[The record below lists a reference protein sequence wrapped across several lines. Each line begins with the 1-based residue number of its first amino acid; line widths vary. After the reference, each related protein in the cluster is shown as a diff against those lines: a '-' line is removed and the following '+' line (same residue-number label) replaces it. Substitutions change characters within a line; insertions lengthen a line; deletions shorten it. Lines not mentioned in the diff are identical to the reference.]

1 MSEIVDHK
9 IEEYIEK
16 NSSFEPDIL
25 KDLNKETYLKVL
37 NPRMLSGHLQG
48 RFLSIISKL
57 IKPKKILEI
66 GTYTGYSTICM
77 AEGLIENGV
86 IHTID
91 INEEL
96 SSIQNKYFKKTSNNN
111 SFVQYV
117 GDAKNIID
125 NINETFDLVFLDAD
139 KENYI
144 EYYKLF
150 IDKVKKGGLIIAD
163 NVLWTGKVVD
173 PENHDDGRQ
182 HVLLGLNQLDPS
194 RAGCR
199 NHLQVPLQ
207 EVLLQSGRR
216 CLLQV
221 LVTF

>member
-1 MSEIVDHK
+1 MSEIIDHK

-16 NSSFEPDIL
+16 NSSVEPDIL

-66 GTYTGYSTICM
+66 GTYTGYSAICM

-111 SFVQYV
+111 SIVQYV

-163 NVLWTGKVVD
+163 NVLWTGKVVE
-173 PENHDDGRQ
+173 PEKYDDDLTKYLVDFNKIIAEDNR
-182 HVLLGLNQLDPS
+182 VENIILPLRDGLNIILK
-194 RAGCR
+194 
-199 NHLQVPLQ
+199 N
-207 EVLLQSGRR
+207 
-216 CLLQV
+216 
-221 LVTF
+221 

>member
-16 NSSFEPDIL
+16 NSSVEPDIL

-66 GTYTGYSTICM
+66 GTYTGYSAICM

-111 SFVQYV
+111 SIIQYV
-117 GDAKNIID
+117 GDAKNIIN

-144 EYYKLF
+144 KYYKLF

-173 PENHDDGRQ
+173 PENHDDNLTNYLIDFNKMIAEDNR
-182 HVLLGLNQLDPS
+182 VENIILPLRDGLNIILK
-194 RAGCR
+194 
-199 NHLQVPLQ
+199 N
-207 EVLLQSGRR
+207 
-216 CLLQV
+216 
-221 LVTF
+221 

>member
-1 MSEIVDHK
+1 MSEIVNHK

-16 NSSFEPDIL
+16 NSSKEPNIL
-25 KDLNKETYLKVL
+25 KNLNKETYLKVL
-37 NPRMLSGHLQG
+37 NPRMLSGHIQG

-66 GTYTGYSTICM
+66 GTYTGYSAICL

-96 SSIQNKYFKKTSNNN
+96 ASMQNKFFKKSNHNN
-111 SFVQYV
+111 SIIQYV
-117 GDAKNIID
+117 GDAQNIINSID
-125 NINETFDLVFLDAD
+125 EKFDLVFLDAD

-150 IDKVKKGGLIIAD
+150 IEKVKKGGLIIAD
-163 NVLWTGKVVD
+163 NVLWTGKVVE
-173 PENHDDGRQ
+173 PEKYDDDLTKYLVDFNKMISEDSR
-182 HVLLGLNQLDPS
+182 VENIILPLRDGLNIILK
-194 RAGCR
+194 
-199 NHLQVPLQ
+199 N
-207 EVLLQSGRR
+207 
-216 CLLQV
+216 
-221 LVTF
+221 